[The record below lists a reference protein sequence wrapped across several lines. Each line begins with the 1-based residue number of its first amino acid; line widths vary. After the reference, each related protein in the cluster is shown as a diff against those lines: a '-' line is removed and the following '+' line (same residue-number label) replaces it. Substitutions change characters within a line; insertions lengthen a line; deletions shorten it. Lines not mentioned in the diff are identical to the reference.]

1 MEDREKIVWRQ
12 RAHCGNILLEYEWKD
27 YDGAKRVALQI
38 PQPVY
43 RREQYEDIPS
53 RLVYNTLIATLFG

>member
-1 MEDREKIVWRQ
+1 MEDREKIVWRH

-38 PQPVY
+38 PAAS
-43 RREQYEDIPS
+43 IPT
-53 RLVYNTLIATLFG
+53 RAIWRHP